1 MTNSNFGV
9 NYTFKHLIVEKN
21 ECQKQ
26 KQWVKTFMNLKSK
39 IHNSCERKNLP
50 LFFSNQSVNSKH
62 IHDMKWLVN
71 EFRYI
76 NIVHEQTESKR
87 F

>member
-1 MTNSNFGV
+1 
-9 NYTFKHLIVEKN
+9 
-21 ECQKQ
+21 
-26 KQWVKTFMNLKSK
+26 MNLKSK
-39 IHNSCERKNLP
+39 IHNTCERKNAP

-71 EFRYI
+71 ECRYV
-76 NIVHEQTESKR
+76 NIVHEQTTESKR